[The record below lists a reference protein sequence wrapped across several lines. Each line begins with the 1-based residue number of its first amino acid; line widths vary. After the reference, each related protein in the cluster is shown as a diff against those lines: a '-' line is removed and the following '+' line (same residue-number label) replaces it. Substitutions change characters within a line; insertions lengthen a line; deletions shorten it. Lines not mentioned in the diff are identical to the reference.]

1 MNDKTA
7 KKSGQPPEEQL
18 QIAELLGNM
27 YAHTTSL
34 KLFHWLVTG
43 PGSYAAH
50 TACELAIK
58 EMSRILDCL
67 AETCIA
73 LYGDLPLTVPETEKP
88 EDLVSHCEAF
98 YDEVENARELF
109 TDDFADS
116 LIDDWQEAQQQL
128 LYRLKRL
135 Q

>member
-7 KKSGQPPEEQL
+7 KKSGQTKGNHA
-18 QIAELLGNM
+18 QIAKLLGSM
-27 YAHTTSL
+27 YAHNTSL

-50 TACELAIK
+50 MACEQALK
-58 EMSRILDCL
+58 ETESILDCL
-67 AETCIA
+67 TETCIA
-73 LYGDLPLTVPETEKP
+73 LYGDLPLTIPETGKP
-88 EDLVSHCEAF
+88 ENLISHCEAF
-98 YDEVENARELF
+98 YEEVENTRDLF
-109 TDDFADS
+109 AEDLTES